1 MAANKNLLILPGDG
15 IGPEVMREVR
25 RVIDWMD
32 RRRMVTFNVSDDHVG
47 GAAIDAYGTPITD
60 ATMDKAKAADGILFG
75 SVGGPKWDG
84 LGFQLRPELAILRL
98 RKELDLFANLRPAIV
113 LDPLVD
119 ASTLKPDVVRGLNLM
134 IVRESTGGI
143 YFGEPRGVETLP
155 DGQQR
160 GFDTET
166 YTTNEIERVA
176 RIGFELARKRQ
187 NRVCSVE
194 KANVMQSGLFW
205 RQTVTALRDREF
217 ADVELSH
224 MYADNCAMQL
234 VRNPRQFDVIV
245 TSNLF
250 GDLLSDLASMLTGS
264 LGMLPSATLGGVQES
279 GKRHALVRADPRQRP
294 GHRRQGH
301 RQPAGTDPQLR
312 HAAAL
317 LLRAGGGRDDDRAGL
332 HQRAEERP
340 AHRRYHGFGHRPRRH
355 RRDGRVDPAGT
366 RQAGGLIP
374 GPSQAVDDPRP
385 ATRRHHASAWLDS
398 GPVAVFQRPRNTN
411 SRRTFRLL
419 SF

>member
-1 MAANKNLLILPGDG
+1 LFDRTIDALRTFRRRAIMQQPKDTPMPANKKLLILPGDG

-32 RRRMVTFNVSDDHVG
+32 RRRMVTFDVSDDHVG
-47 GAAIDAYGTPITD
+47 GAAIDTYGTPITD
-60 ATMDKAKAADGILFG
+60 ETMAKARDADAILFG
-75 SVGGPKWDG
+75 SVGGPKWDK
-84 LGFQLRPELAILRL
+84 LGFQLRPEIAILRL

-113 LDPLVD
+113 FAPLVD
-119 ASTLKPDVVRGLNLM
+119 ASTLKPDVIRGLDLM

-143 YFGEPRGVETLP
+143 YFGEPRGVEVLP
-155 DGQQR
+155 DGQKR

-176 RIGFELARKRQ
+176 RVAFELARKRQ

-205 RQTVTALRDREF
+205 RQTVTALCEREF
-217 ADVELSH
+217 PDVQLTH

-264 LGMLPSATLGGVQES
+264 LGMLPSATLGAVQPT
-279 GKRHALVRADPRQRP
+279 GKRHALYEPIHGSAPDI
-294 GHRRQGH
+294 
-301 RQPAGTDPQLR
+301 AGKGIANPLAQILSF
-312 HAAAL
+312 AM
-317 LLRAGGGRDDDRAGL
+317 LLRYSFGMDEDADLIEKACVNVLKNGL
-332 HQRAEERP
+332 RTADIMAP
-340 AHRRYHGFGHRPRRH
+340 GSA
-355 RRDGRVDPAGT
+355 RVGT
-366 RQAGGLIP
+366 GVMGESILRELEKLA
-374 GPSQAVDDPRP
+374 A
-385 ATRRHHASAWLDS
+385 
-398 GPVAVFQRPRNTN
+398 
-411 SRRTFRLL
+411 
-419 SF
+419 